1 MQPDYGAYLYAQGY
15 SEAVDLILYDVPID
29 HVSLTDM
36 PSLTTMV
43 SKRVAGVDFA
53 MSLDFGE
60 GADVELLARAPEGTM
75 DRLQVAAE
83 SSTIAGRTVDLDP
96 PVKVTIRARL
106 GPLQRSR
113 TEAFAPL
120 VVHGIK

>member
-83 SSTIAGRTVDLDP
+83 SSTIAWRTVDLDP

>member
-83 SSTIAGRTVDLDP
+83 SSTIAGRTVDIDP

-106 GPLQRSR
+106 GPLQKSR
-113 TEAFAPL
+113 TEVFAPL

>member
-83 SSTIAGRTVDLDP
+83 ASTIAGRTVDIDP

-106 GPLQRSR
+106 GPLQKSR
-113 TEAFAPL
+113 TEVFAPL